1 MRTPIMTLTSA
12 ALTLALAV
20 TYMIGNQWPLPQRL
34 EGQLLDLRFQLRGA
48 EKPQQDIALV
58 LVDEGSLRRYG
69 RWPINRTVFA
79 DLVDHLATD
88 KAAAI
93 AFDFLFSEPEPALP
107 ADVRSALATLPATP
121 GDSAQATAINRL
133 LSQSSPDD
141 RLAASFRQAGTV
153 IIPFGFRFA
162 DAPSGLRLATG
173 GTAVPASIADAS
185 IAGAPISGDLIPG
198 STTGQIEA
206 AAPAARQLAKWS
218 YNKVFSPA
226 SAPAADLQPDGLL
239 APLSA
244 LGDMALGAGHLS
256 GAFDADGSLRY
267 EFPAVALDGSYYPSL
282 PIRAVAAYLDI
293 NWADVQLRL
302 GQDITL
308 GSYRVPLDSRN
319 RLIVNYH
326 GRTGSFASY
335 SLVDVLDGK
344 VPAAAFTGKL
354 VLVGATGLGIADF
367 IRTPFDERLPGVERY
382 ASIIDHILH
391 GGALQQ
397 PAWSNLVSL
406 AAILLLGMFVTL
418 TAPRLNMVLAII
430 LAGLALAAWF
440 FLCQYAF
447 VLQQLWF
454 NLLFPSVTVVATFAS
469 IALMRG
475 IAEERQ
481 RRLAEVSLR
490 RSEERYALSAR
501 GANDGL
507 WDWDLVSGHFYT
519 SPRWHSI
526 TGLDPVAVTNTIA
539 DWYGRVLAADL
550 DTLQAAVQ
558 VHLTGGAAHLEHEF
572 RLRHSDGSERWM
584 LVRGL
589 KIVDAAQRPVRMAG
603 SMTDI
608 TSRKQTEQQLLF
620 DARFDRLTG
629 LANRAS
635 LRERTEFALQMIERD
650 SRLDAGG
657 LDAGGLDALVMIIDL
672 DRFKDVNDSLGQGTG
687 DKLLISIARAL
698 QDVVGAQDT
707 LAHLGEDEYGILRLI
722 EGDGTAITDQL
733 IAAVQQ
739 AISQPFTIDER
750 LIEITASMG
759 VALASEAQATS
770 ADTLLAD
777 ANLAVYR
784 AKAQG
789 RGRAVKFDP
798 SMQQTAL
805 KRLDLVSDLRQAVAN
820 GNELELFYQPI
831 MRLQGGGI
839 HGFEALIR
847 WRHPQRGLVS
857 PGDFIPL
864 AEETGMIVEIGRRCI
879 WQTCRQI
886 AAWQAETGFAPQVAV
901 NVSGRQLETE
911 AIIDD
916 IRQAL
921 AETAIPTETLKIEI
935 TESMVMDNPER
946 TEALLARIVALGV
959 KVSIDDFG
967 TGYSSLSHLHRF
979 PFHTLKIDRS
989 FVIRLTE
996 NREGFEICKAIA
1008 KLAHILRRDVV
1019 AEGIETTAQAEHLRG
1034 LDVEYGQG
1042 YLFSKPLPVAEA
1054 TLFLHR
1060 QLATIPRL
1068 LL

>member
-1 MRTPIMTLTSA
+1 MP
-12 ALTLALAV
+12 
-20 TYMIGNQWPLPQRL
+20 
-34 EGQLLDLRFQLRGA
+34 GA
-48 EKPQQDIALV
+48 PVSGDPV
-58 LVDEGSLRRYG
+58 
-69 RWPINRTVFA
+69 A
-79 DLVDHLATD
+79 D
-88 KAAAI
+88 
-93 AFDFLFSEPEPALP
+93 
-107 ADVRSALATLPATP
+107 
-121 GDSAQATAINRL
+121 ATAG
-133 LSQSSPDD
+133 Q
-141 RLAASFRQAGTV
+141 AAMS
-153 IIPFGFRFA
+153 
-162 DAPSGLRLATG
+162 
-173 GTAVPASIADAS
+173 
-185 IAGAPISGDLIPG
+185 
-198 STTGQIEA
+198 
-206 AAPAARQLAKWS
+206 APAAQQLAKWS

-226 SAPAADLQPDGLL
+226 SAPTADLRPDGLL
-239 APLSA
+239 TPLAA
-244 LGDMALGAGHLS
+244 LGDMAAGAGHLS

-282 PIRAVAAYLDI
+282 PIRAAAAYLGI

-308 GSYRVPLDSRN
+308 GTYRVPLDSRN

-326 GRTGSFASY
+326 GPTGSFASY

-344 VPAAAFTGKL
+344 VPSAAFTGKL

-382 ASIIDHILH
+382 ASIIDRILH

-397 PAWSNLVSL
+397 PAWSNLVNL
-406 AAILLLGMFVTL
+406 AAILLLGIFVTL
-418 TAPRLNMVLAII
+418 TASRLNMVLAII

-440 FLCQYAF
+440 FICQYAF
-447 VLQQLWF
+447 DTQRLWL
-454 NLLFPSVTVVATFAS
+454 NLLFPSVTVIATFAS

-475 IAEERQ
+475 ITEERQ
-481 RRLAEVSLR
+481 RRLAEISLR

-526 TGLDPVAVTNTIA
+526 TGLDPAALTNTAA
-539 DWYGRVLAADL
+539 DWYDRVLAADL

-558 VHLTGGAAHLEHEF
+558 AHLTGGAAHLEHEF

-589 KIVDAAQRPVRMAG
+589 KIVDTAQRPVRMAG

-635 LRERTEFALQMIERD
+635 LRERADFALQMIARD
-650 SRLDAGG
+650 SN
-657 LDAGGLDALVMIIDL
+657 LDALMMIIDL

-687 DKLLISIARAL
+687 DKLLISVARAL

-722 EGDGTAITDQL
+722 EDDAAAITDQL

-739 AISQPFTIDER
+739 AINQPFTIDDR
-750 LIEITASMG
+750 LIEITASIG
-759 VALASEAQATS
+759 VALASEAQTTS

-789 RGRAVKFDP
+789 RARAVKFDP

-831 MRLQGGGI
+831 MRLQGSGI

-847 WRHPQRGLVS
+847 WRHPQHGLVS

-864 AEETGMIVEIGRRCI
+864 AEETGMIIEIGRRCI

-911 AIIDD
+911 AIVED

-921 AETAIPTETLKIEI
+921 AETAIPTEALKIEI

-1042 YLFSKPLPVAEA
+1042 YLFSRPLPVAEA
-1054 TLFLHR
+1054 TLFLR
-1060 QLATIPRL
+1060 QQLATDPQL
-1068 LL
+1068 LV